1 MEYCPLEFQSGC
13 AITTSRLGCRW
24 IDSKEGEGEM
34 MSIRLCVDTRCFV
47 VDYVK
52 QRTSTLVR
60 VEYSY

>member
-34 MSIRLCVDTRCFV
+34 MSIRLCVDTPDALLWIMSSREPV
-47 VDYVK
+47 
-52 QRTSTLVR
+52 L
-60 VEYSY
+60 